1 MMYSKEVEEMCV
13 LAKGPNHGPA
23 PIPEE
28 GKWYFIDIF
37 LMKKFSF
44 YHFTIEKIKK

>member
-23 PIPEE
+23 PIPAE
-28 GKWYFIDIF
+28 GKWFN
-37 LMKKFSF
+37 LKK
-44 YHFTIEKIKK
+44 